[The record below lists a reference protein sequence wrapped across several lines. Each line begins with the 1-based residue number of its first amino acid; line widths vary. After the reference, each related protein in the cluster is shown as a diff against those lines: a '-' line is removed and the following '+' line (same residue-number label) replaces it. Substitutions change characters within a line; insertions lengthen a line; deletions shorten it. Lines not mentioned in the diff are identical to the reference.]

1 MRERAPSI
9 RKRAILR
16 MRCHGELR
24 FVAQERANHERGLST
39 RERALQRAEH
49 EGEGLSVRRGPI
61 RMRES

>member
-39 RERALQRAEH
+39 RERAL
-49 EGEGLSVRRGPI
+49 
-61 RMRES
+61 